1 MEFYLLTDI
10 HSRFLVANPTPTP
23 GGVSRLLVG
32 DCRSSSLRF
41 CTQGRGTGLIT
52 WPHRIPG
59 PTSRDLPAQISSP
72 LPEAPFLLI
81 LLPAPAELQG
91 RPEALREERQPDCTG
106 QLACTAV
113 GHQVDSS
120 HHGSPP
126 GKGRRLAGLS
136 PLAGASP
143 HPAPLS
149 FMKPAVLWDR
159 QVPES
164 YGRGYWKSPWLG
176 PSSGNSAPSL
186 RPTSQGKGE

>member
-32 DCRSSSLRF
+32 GCRSSSLRF

-91 RPEALREERQPDCTG
+91 RPEALREERQPD
-106 QLACTAV
+106 
-113 GHQVDSS
+113 
-120 HHGSPP
+120 P
-126 GKGRRLAGLS
+126 
-136 PLAGASP
+136 
-143 HPAPLS
+143 
-149 FMKPAVLWDR
+149 
-159 QVPES
+159 
-164 YGRGYWKSPWLG
+164 PWLHWPTGLHCYG
-176 PSSGNSAPSL
+176 PPSGQQPPWFPTWEGSAACWPEPTGRSLPSP
-186 RPTSQGKGE
+186 RPTLLQETCCALG